1 MHFNSSS
8 SFYVSDVQNIVYGGF
23 SSRFWM
29 LRKHINSMS
38 KDDVKYAPFFSW
50 NCLTIDVGYR
60 EINLVIRDEKD
71 MSKMLKYLIY
81 NMRTLDG
88 KKGSANKILAAL
100 NEQSF

>member
-1 MHFNSSS
+1 MHFSSSS

-29 LRKHINSMS
+29 LRKHIISMA
-38 KDDVKYAPFFSW
+38 KDDVKFAPFFSW

-60 EINLVIRDEKD
+60 VIDLVIRDEKD
-71 MSKMLKYLIY
+71 MAKMLKYLIY

-88 KKGSANKILAAL
+88 RRGSANKILAAL